1 MQEVINILR
10 DYGMLLLVGQYP
22 NGPLGGLVITLA
34 LSILG
39 VALAFPL
46 GVILALGRISPYK
59 AVRYPATALVAVV
72 RGVPLI
78 MFIFWVYFFLPVLTG
93 MPISGFTTML
103 VTLVIYEAA
112 YLAEIVRAGI
122 EGLPRGQM
130 EGARAVGLTYLQAMR
145 LVVLPQALYNMVPAM
160 LGQFVSTVKETSLGY
175 VISVNELTFAANQI
189 NSILLTKPFG
199 VYLILALTYFA
210 VCFTLTQLARVL
222 ERRIARRRAGVPA
235 PAQAL
240 PPATAVPTSQNA

>member
-1 MQEVINILR
+1 MQDILAILR

-22 NGPLGGLVITLA
+22 HGPVGGLVITLA

-46 GVILALGRISPYK
+46 GVLMALARISPY
-59 AVRYPATALVAVV
+59 AVVRLPAIAVIAVV

-93 MPISGFTTML
+93 RPISGFTTLL

-122 EGLPRGQM
+122 EGLPKGQM
-130 EGARAVGLTYLQAMR
+130 EGARAVGLTYMQAMR
-145 LVVLPQALYNMVPAM
+145 LVILPQALRLIIPPLTSQYLNVIK
-160 LGQFVSTVKETSLGY
+160 SSSLGAAIAY
-175 VISVNELTFAANQI
+175 PEVFLIVGGTTLNQTGQAIESMAIVMAVFLVINL
-189 NSILLTKPFG
+189 
-199 VYLILALTYFA
+199 
-210 VCFTLTQLARVL
+210 
-222 ERRIARRRAGVPA
+222 
-235 PAQAL
+235 
-240 PPATAVPTSQNA
+240 ATAALMNWYNRAVALKER